1 MIQGTAS
8 HVGKSIL
15 ATAFCRIFKQ
25 DGYRVAP
32 FKAQNMALN
41 AYVTGDGGEI
51 GRAQGVQAEASGVA
65 ATVDMNPVLLKPKR
79 DTVAQVIVHGR
90 PVGDFSAR
98 DYREDY
104 LEKAWKVVTESFAR
118 LAAEYEIIVIEG
130 AGSPAEVN
138 LRDRDI
144 ANMRAAALA
153 DAPVILVA
161 DIDRGGVFAQLVGT
175 IQLLPPDE
183 AARVSG
189 FVINKFRGDS
199 SILEPGLRFLEE
211 NTGRPV
217 LGVLPYLPDLGVAA
231 EDSVSLNDGV
241 VRPST
246 HVRECWALDIA
257 VVRLPRIANF
267 DDFDPLLLEPD
278 VSLRFV
284 THPALLGIPDLVILP
299 GTKNTVADLH
309 WLYATGWADVISQRA
324 GCGTPVLGVC
334 GGYQML
340 GKEIRDPEGS
350 EDKAGTFSGLGLLD
364 VATVFLPEKVTAR
377 VRGAVTGAG
386 MLAELKGEEVNGYEI
401 HAGKTVP
408 GAEAEPAFVLKRSH
422 GETTEG
428 SIQGA
433 VWGTYLHGLFEAD
446 GFRRGFLNLLR
457 KRRGLAPEDFGISF
471 IRCKEASFD
480 RVAATV
486 REHLRLDEVY
496 SWLNL

>member
-15 ATAFCRIFKQ
+15 VTALCRIFKQ

-41 AYVTGDGGEI
+41 AYVTSDGGEI
-51 GRAQGVQAEASGVA
+51 GRAQGIQSEASGVA

-90 PVGDFSAR
+90 RVGDFSAR
-98 DYREDY
+98 DYRENY
-104 LEKAWKVVTESFAR
+104 LEKAWKAVTESFAR

-138 LRDRDI
+138 LRERDI

-175 IQLLPPDE
+175 TQLLPPDE
-183 AARVSG
+183 AARIRG

-309 WLYATGWADVISQRA
+309 WLYATGWADVICRRV

-340 GKEIRDPEGS
+340 GKEIRDPEGC
-350 EDKAGTFSGLGLLD
+350 EDEAGAFSGLGLLD
-364 VATVFLPEKVTAR
+364 AATVFLPEKVTAR
-377 VRGAVTGAG
+377 SHGVVTGAG
-386 MLAELKGEEVNGYEI
+386 MLAELKDEKVNGYEI
-401 HAGKTVP
+401 HAGETVL
-408 GAEAEPAFVLKRSH
+408 GSKAEPVFVLKQSH
-422 GETTEG
+422 GETAEG
-428 SIQGA
+428 SIRGA
-433 VWGTYLHGLFEAD
+433 VFGTYLHGLFEAD

-457 KRRGLAPEDFGISF
+457 KRRGLAPEDFGVSF
-471 IRCKEASFD
+471 IRCKETSFD